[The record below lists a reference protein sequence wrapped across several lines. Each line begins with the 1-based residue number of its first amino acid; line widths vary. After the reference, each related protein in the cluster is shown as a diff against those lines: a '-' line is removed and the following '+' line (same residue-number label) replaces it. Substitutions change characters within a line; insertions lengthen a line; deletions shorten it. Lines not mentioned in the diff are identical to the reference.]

1 MSRKSIEERVV
12 ELEDGKQDE
21 LISGTTIKTI
31 NGDSVL
37 GSGNLIVGGGGGVPY
52 TGATG
57 NVDLGEFGLDAGF
70 VGFDT
75 TPTSTPTS
83 QGTLSW
89 DTDHNTLQLVM
100 NGTVGR
106 VLEDTLYIAKNQTG
120 VTIPKGT
127 VVRAN
132 GTLGASGRILITPFL
147 ADGTYPSE
155 YVMGVTAEDILTGAD
170 GMVVHF
176 GQVKNYD
183 TSAYTDG
190 DVLYASSSVAGGFT
204 TTPPVAPN
212 NIVMVAIVIH
222 AASNGIIQ
230 VRTTTASNINNDEG
244 VAVVSPSNGDVLTY
258 NSTTGLWEDKAPVGV
273 SDGDYGDITVSSSG
287 TVWNIDA
294 ATVGVT
300 ELSATGTPSATTFL
314 RGDNTWA
321 TPTSVDPAGWTTI
334 VKSANQDV
342 TNSATLVN
350 DTDLKFSV
358 VAGGHY
364 MVDLMIATNAT
375 GSANDYKFAF
385 AVSSGAMT
393 GQGSAIHRN
402 ASNAQSNTVVNAL
415 NAAVTNSIAVGQN
428 GGAILTSA
436 GIVVATANF
445 GFYCTANA
453 TLNFQ
458 FANNTAGIG
467 EISRTWK
474 GSILKYK
481 RLD

>member
-1 MSRKSIEERVV
+1 MSYTP
-12 ELEDGKQDE
+12 L
-21 LISGTTIKTI
+21 KTI
-31 NGDSVL
+31 NGNSIKGTGDLTIS
-37 GSGNLIVGGGGGVPY
+37 GGGGVPY

-57 NVDLGEFGLDAGF
+57 DVDLGEFGLDTGF

-75 TPTSTPTS
+75 TPTGTPTS

-106 VLEDTLYIAKNQTG
+106 VLEDVLYIAKNQTG

-155 YVMGVTAEDILTGAD
+155 YVMGVTAEDILDGAD

-176 GQVKNYD
+176 GQVKQYN
-183 TSAYTDG
+183 TSSYTDG
-190 DVLYASSSVAGGFT
+190 DVLYASSTVSGGFT

-230 VRTTTASNINNDEG
+230 VRTTTASNINKDEG

-258 NSTTGLWEDKAPVGV
+258 NSTTALWEDKAPV
-273 SDGDYGDITVSSSG
+273 
-287 TVWNIDA
+287 NP
-294 ATVGVT
+294 
-300 ELSATGTPSATTFL
+300 E
-314 RGDNTWA
+314 
-321 TPTSVDPAGWTTI
+321 GWTTI

-342 TNSATLVN
+342 TNSTTLVD
-350 DTDLKFSV
+350 DTDLQFSV

-364 MVDLMIATNAT
+364 MVEMDIATSGNSTA
-375 GSANDYKFAF
+375 ADYKFGFLVSAGTMKLRGLSLLITSGGSIGNVLLSAAGTSTTT
-385 AVSSGAMT
+385 AVA
-393 GQGSAIHRN
+393 SAILN
-402 ASNAQSNTVVNAL
+402 NDFDYLQPMMFKIQFTAS
-415 NAAVTNSIAVGQN
+415 
-428 GGAILTSA
+428 
-436 GIVVATANF
+436 
-445 GFYCTANA
+445 ANA
-453 TLNFQ
+453 TFSYQ
-458 FANNTAGIG
+458 FANNTAALGQT
-467 EISRTWK
+467 SRTWK

-481 RLD
+481 RID

>member
-1 MSRKSIEERVV
+1 MSYT
-12 ELEDGKQDE
+12 EL
-21 LISGTTIKTI
+21 KTI
-31 NGDSVL
+31 NGDSIK
-37 GSGNLIVGGGGGVPY
+37 GSGNLVITGGGGVPY
-52 TGATG
+52 TGATSD
-57 NVDLGEFGLDAGF
+57 VDLGEFGLDAGF
-70 VGFDT
+70 IGFDT

-106 VLEDTLYIAKNQTG
+106 MLEDVLYIAKNQTG

-155 YVMGVTAEDILTGAD
+155 YVMGVTAEDILDGAD

-176 GQVKNYD
+176 GQVKNYN

-190 DVLYASSSVAGGFT
+190 AILYASSSVAGGFT

-258 NSTTGLWEDKAPVGV
+258 NSSTGLWEDKAPVGV
-273 SDGDYGDITVSSSG
+273 SDGDKGDITVSSSG

-314 RGDNTWA
+314 RGDNTWS
-321 TPTSVDPAGWTTI
+321 TPPNPEGWTTI

-350 DTDLKFSV
+350 DTDLQFSV

-364 MVDLMIATNAT
+364 MIELDAVISCSSTSGDYKNAFNVSAGTMKGSGLSISNSNGGVAQTTNITASASASTNSNPIGTALADLDMLFSTKIIFSFTASSNAT
-375 GSANDYKFAF
+375 FRY
-385 AVSSGAMT
+385 
-393 GQGSAIHRN
+393 
-402 ASNAQSNTVVNAL
+402 
-415 NAAVTNSIAVGQN
+415 
-428 GGAILTSA
+428 
-436 GIVVATANF
+436 
-445 GFYCTANA
+445 
-453 TLNFQ
+453 Q
-458 FANNTAGIG
+458 FAQNSAVLATTA
-467 EISRTWK
+467 RTWK

-481 RLD
+481 RID

>member
-1 MSRKSIEERVV
+1 MSYTP
-12 ELEDGKQDE
+12 L
-21 LISGTTIKTI
+21 KTI
-31 NGDSVL
+31 NGDSIKGTGDL
-37 GSGNLIVGGGGGVPY
+37 TISGGGGVPY
-52 TGATG
+52 TGATSD
-57 NVDLGEFGLDAGF
+57 VDLGEFGLDAGF
-70 VGFDT
+70 IGFDT
-75 TPTSTPTS
+75 TPTSTPTT

-106 VLEDTLYIAKNQTG
+106 MLEDVLYISKNQTG

-176 GQVKNYD
+176 GQVKNYN

-190 DVLYASSSVAGGFT
+190 DVLYASSTVAGGFT

-258 NSTTGLWEDKAPVGV
+258 NSATGLWEDKAP
-273 SDGDYGDITVSSSG
+273 T
-287 TVWNIDA
+287 
-294 ATVGVT
+294 
-300 ELSATGTPSATTFL
+300 
-314 RGDNTWA
+314 
-321 TPTSVDPAGWTTI
+321 DPAGWTTI

-342 TNSATLVN
+342 TNSAALVD
-350 DTDLKFSV
+350 DTDLQFSV

-364 MVDLMIATNAT
+364 MVELDLCC
-375 GSANDYKFAF
+375 SANNTTGLYKFSF
-385 AVSSGAMT
+385 FVSSGTMIGGGFSSQYSTAN
-393 GQGSAIHRN
+393 QIINSS
-402 ASNAQSNTVVNAL
+402 SNQSSVINITTPFANIDGL
-415 NAAVTNSIAVGQN
+415 IAVSGRF
-428 GGAILTSA
+428 
-436 GIVVATANF
+436 NF
-445 GFYCTANA
+445 IASANA
-453 TLNFQ
+453 TFSFR
-458 FANNTAGIG
+458 FANTVAGAART
-467 EISRTWK
+467 SRTWK

-481 RLD
+481 RID

>member
-1 MSRKSIEERVV
+1 MSYT
-12 ELEDGKQDE
+12 EL
-21 LISGTTIKTI
+21 KTI
-31 NGDSVL
+31 NGDSIK
-37 GSGNLIVGGGGGVPY
+37 GSGNLVITGGGGVPY

-57 NVDLGEFGLDAGF
+57 DVDLGEFGLDAGF

-106 VLEDTLYIAKNQTG
+106 MLEDVLYIAKNQTG

-155 YVMGVTAEDILTGAD
+155 HVMGVTAEDILTGAD

-176 GQVKNYD
+176 GQVKNYN

-190 DVLYASSSVAGGFT
+190 DVLYASSSLAGGFT

-273 SDGDYGDITVSSSG
+273 SDGDKGDITVSSSG

-321 TPTSVDPAGWTTI
+321 TPASADPAGWTTI
-334 VKSANQDV
+334 VKSANQDTATTV
-342 TNSATLVN
+342 LANITNFT
-350 DTDLKFSV
+350 FSV
-358 VAGGHY
+358 VAGGMY
-364 MVDLMIATNAT
+364 SIEMDVYYGCA
-375 GSANDYKFAF
+375 
-385 AVSSGAMT
+385 SSGTDIGISLNVSAGNML
-393 GQGSAIHRN
+393 GRIQGMRNQSN
-402 ASNAQSNTVVNAL
+402 ASAL
-415 NAAVTNSIAVGQN
+415 FISVMNSLSTSSVIFSSGQTSDIANPHFFKIYAVFT
-428 GGAILTSA
+428 TS
-436 GIVVATANF
+436 
-445 GFYCTANA
+445 ANA
-453 TLNFQ
+453 TLNIQHRAVSSGF
-458 FANNTAGIG
+458 TV
-467 EISRTWK
+467 RTMK

-481 RLD
+481 RID

>member
-1 MSRKSIEERVV
+1 MSYT
-12 ELEDGKQDE
+12 EL
-21 LISGTTIKTI
+21 KTI
-31 NGDSVL
+31 NGDSIK
-37 GSGNLIVGGGGGVPY
+37 GSGNLVVGGGGGVPY

-70 VGFDT
+70 IGFDT

-155 YVMGVTAEDILTGAD
+155 YVMGVTAENILNGDD

-176 GQVKNYD
+176 GQVKHYN

-190 DVLYASSSVAGGFT
+190 AILYASSTVAGGFT
-204 TTPPVAPN
+204 ATPPVAPN

-230 VRTTTASNINNDEG
+230 VRTTTASNIKNDEG

-258 NSTTGLWEDKAPVGV
+258 NSSTGLWEDKAPVNPEG
-273 SDGDYGDITVSSSG
+273 
-287 TVWNIDA
+287 W
-294 ATVGVT
+294 
-300 ELSATGTPSATTFL
+300 
-314 RGDNTWA
+314 
-321 TPTSVDPAGWTTI
+321 SVL

-350 DTDLKFSV
+350 DTDLQFSV

-364 MVDLMIATNAT
+364 MVMMDIVISCNSAAGDYKSGFKVSAGTMKGSGIFTGTSNTAVAQNTAYNVNGTNAT
-375 GSANDYKFAF
+375 GTIASGTNAADLDLLASARIMFSFTASSNATFSYQFA
-385 AVSSGAMT
+385 
-393 GQGSAIHRN
+393 QNSAI
-402 ASNAQSNTVVNAL
+402 
-415 NAAVTNSIAVGQN
+415 AAT
-428 GGAILTSA
+428 
-436 GIVVATANF
+436 TA
-445 GFYCTANA
+445 
-453 TLNFQ
+453 
-458 FANNTAGIG
+458 
-467 EISRTWK
+467 RTWK